1 MIVVLLLVVIICIIT
16 LSSRKENFNCS
27 GYKKTVGPVTFDDT
41 GMDMKKYKEQED
53 AIDITPDLMEKMI
66 LATNKYIKEKTDMCT
81 YIIETT
87 RIKKFKSLTSSHV
100 LYKCMFMVAKQ
111 EGFSF
116 GFSITAEIIVNGDD
130 VIVHAVQS
138 KPIDINP
145 PTNVSPYLNDVP
157 VMEHVPFN
165 EIRKSELES
174 IKY

>member
-1 MIVVLLLVVIICIIT
+1 MIVLLLLIAIICIISF
-16 LSSRKENFNCS
+16 SSRKENFNCS
-27 GYKKTVGPVTFDDT
+27 GYKKPVGPVTFDDT

-87 RIKKFKSLTSSHV
+87 QIRKFKSLTSSHE

-130 VIVHAVQS
+130 VVVHAVQS
-138 KPIDINP
+138 RPIDIKP

-157 VMEHVPFN
+157 AMEHIPYN

>member
-1 MIVVLLLVVIICIIT
+1 
-16 LSSRKENFNCS
+16 
-27 GYKKTVGPVTFDDT
+27 
-41 GMDMKKYKEQED
+41 
-53 AIDITPDLMEKMI
+53 
-66 LATNKYIKEKTDMCT
+66 
-81 YIIETT
+81 
-87 RIKKFKSLTSSHV
+87 
-100 LYKCMFMVAKQ
+100 MFMVAKQ

-138 KPIDINP
+138 KPIDIKAP
-145 PTNVSPYLNDVP
+145 ANVSPYLNDVP

>member
-1 MIVVLLLVVIICIIT
+1 
-16 LSSRKENFNCS
+16 
-27 GYKKTVGPVTFDDT
+27 
-41 GMDMKKYKEQED
+41 MDMKKYKEQEE